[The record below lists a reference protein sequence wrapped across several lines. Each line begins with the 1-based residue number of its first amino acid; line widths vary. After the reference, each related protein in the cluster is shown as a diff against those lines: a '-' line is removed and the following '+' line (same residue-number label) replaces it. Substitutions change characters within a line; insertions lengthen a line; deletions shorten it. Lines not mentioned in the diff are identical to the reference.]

1 MTAIP
6 ASGAVEDVLAFD
18 SGPSNMVIDAC
29 MARLFGRPFDR
40 NGVVARRGVVVRE
53 VVNRLLREKYFS
65 ALPPKSCGREEYGEA
80 FTTKFI
86 AMCRKAGAKDSDIIA
101 TATALTVE
109 SILGAYRQFVWPHLG
124 QKAPM
129 AMGVEYVAAGGG
141 TKNGTLM
148 AMLRAGLE
156 PVGVKVREM
165 GELGIPA
172 QAKEA
177 VAFALLAWLTWN
189 RLPGN
194 VPTATGATR
203 AVVLGKV
210 THG

>member
-1 MTAIP
+1 
-6 ASGAVEDVLAFD
+6 
-18 SGPSNMVIDAC
+18 
-29 MARLFGRPFDR
+29 
-40 NGVVARRGVVVRE
+40 
-53 VVNRLLREKYFS
+53 VNRLLREKYFS